1 MNTYTSNSTS
11 FMNNKSRRV
20 KSSGWAAFDLKQ
32 RQKDGEVDGKDPFPA
47 IGDLPVTG
55 GLRRNDDVGG
65 LSSKSFSSVLQ
76 PPASAGFPA
85 LKTQNVNNLTAKVAD
100 FSAGYMDSD
109 KVVEEKNGGNVLLD
123 LQRLKEIHGWADF
136 SLIEDVM
143 VSVDNDAE
151 KACVLLN
158 GMVSNADFD
167 EDEGARFNSGFNKS
181 LADDIADLSST
192 LEDALKDNDH
202 NNDNNSIE
210 LREDVGVSSSV
221 DAAAN
226 MKLILGHLKSIPVE
240 PEWEEDDV
248 YLSHRK
254 NALRMMR
261 LASQHSRAATNAFL
275 RRDHFSAQQH
285 SLRAREKWSAAEQLN
300 AKAAKEIL
308 SIRNSDSDP
317 WKLDL
322 HGLHAAE
329 AGQALQEHLLKIET
343 LVPNNRSTS
352 PCRIKTKNGILHS
365 SPFDAFSTVDA
376 ENLDKQQAT
385 FRQRPTSLQVITGVG
400 NHSRGQAALPTAVKS
415 FLNDNGYRF
424 DETRPGVITVRPKF
438 RHR

>member
-1 MNTYTSNSTS
+1 
-11 FMNNKSRRV
+11 MNNKSRRV

-32 RQKDGEVDGKDPFPA
+32 RQKDGEGDGKDPFPA

-55 GLRRNDDVGG
+55 GLRRNNDVGG
-65 LSSKSFSSVLQ
+65 LSLKSFSSVLQ
-76 PPASAGFPA
+76 PPASPGFPA
-85 LKTQNVNNLTAKVAD
+85 VKTQNVNNLAATVAD
-100 FSAGYMDSD
+100 FSAGYSDCD
-109 KVVEEKNGGNVLLD
+109 KVIEEKNDGNVLLD
-123 LQRLKEIHGWADF
+123 LKSLKEIHGWADF

-143 VSVDNDAE
+143 SSVDNDAA
-151 KACVLLN
+151 KAFVLLN
-158 GMVSNADFD
+158 EMVSSADFD
-167 EDEGARFNSGFNKS
+167 EDEGAKFNSGFNKS

-192 LEDALKDNDH
+192 LEDALKYNDH
-202 NNDNNSIE
+202 NNDKNNIE

-240 PEWEEDDV
+240 PEWEEDDL

-261 LASQHSRAATNAFL
+261 LASRHSRAATNAFL
-275 RRDHFSAQQH
+275 RRDHSSAQQH
-285 SLRAREKWSAAEQLN
+285 SLRAQEKWSAAEQLN
-300 AKAAKEIL
+300 AQAAKEIL
-308 SIRNSDSDP
+308 SIRNSGNDP

-322 HGLHAAE
+322 HGLHAGE
-329 AGQALQEHLLKIET
+329 AVQALQEHLLKIET

-352 PCRIKTKNGILHS
+352 PCRIKTKNGIIHS
-365 SPFDAFSTVDA
+365 PPFDGFRTVDA
-376 ENLDKQQAT
+376 ENLDKQQAAL
-385 FRQRPTSLQVITGVG
+385 RQRRTSVQVITGVG

-424 DETRPGVITVRPKF
+424 DETRPGMITVRPKF
-438 RHR
+438 RRR